1 VNKMNKQ
8 QLKKVLDALPGKKV
22 LVLGDLMVDEYIWGK
37 ASRISPEAPV
47 PVVEVGNQS
56 YVLGGASN
64 VANNLRSLQG
74 QVCMVGVIGQD
85 DTGRMLKGELEARG
99 IGTAGVLVD
108 TSRPTT
114 LKTRVIAH
122 NQQVVR
128 IDREEK
134 ALLNQEM
141 EQRIIQHLAERI
153 SQVDAL
159 IISDYGKGVITP
171 QIAAQVIALARQHGK
186 VIAVDP
192 KGTDYSKYQ
201 GATILTP
208 NKKETEMALN
218 TELDTEEKLVVG
230 GQQLREELALD
241 SLLVTRGEHGMSLF
255 QKEQAVFHIPAV
267 TSKVYDV
274 TGAGDTVIS
283 TMVLALAAGASL
295 KEATILSNYAAG
307 VVVKK
312 VGTSTVTVEEIE
324 EIMKSG
330 EKE

>member
-1 VNKMNKQ
+1 MNKMNKQ

>member
-1 VNKMNKQ
+1 MNKQ
-8 QLKKVLDALPGKKV
+8 QLKKVLESLKGKKV

-37 ASRISPEAPV
+37 TSRISPEAPV
-47 PVVEVGNQS
+47 PVVEVGSQT

-64 VANNLRSLQG
+64 VANNICSLGG
-74 QVCMVGVIGQD
+74 QVCMAGVVGAD
-85 DTGRMLKGELEARG
+85 ATGERLKKELADKE
-99 IGTAGVLVD
+99 IDIQGVLVD

-128 IDREEK
+128 VDREEK
-134 ALLNQEM
+134 SFLSQEM
-141 EQRIIQHLAERI
+141 EEKLISYLKNKIQE
-153 SQVDAL
+153 VDAL

-171 QIAAQVIALARQHGK
+171 QVSSQVIALAREYGK

-208 NKKETEMALN
+208 NKKETETALN
-218 TELDTEEKLVVG
+218 TNLDPEEKLVTG
-230 GQQLREELALD
+230 GKKLLADLALD
-241 SLLVTRGEHGMSLF
+241 SLLVTRGEQGMSLF
-255 QKEQAVFHIPAV
+255 QKEQEVFHIPAV

-283 TMVLALAAGASL
+283 TLVLALAAGATL
-295 KEATILSNYAAG
+295 KEATVLSNYAAG

-312 VGTSTVTVEEIE
+312 VGTSTVTIEEIE
-324 EIMKSG
+324 KMIKMG
-330 EKE
+330 ERE